1 MLSNSRSFF
10 SILLILGLIVTG
22 TLSAAGPQPQQE
34 RVNPIGVVYQSLQ
47 LVGQGKGAQANEKMA
62 SISDQLDDS
71 PNAYSARQLEA
82 MLSGKVWQQQSY
94 WANRQVVS
102 RVVLVQNDAEFL
114 KSIQQ
119 WEADK
124 FWPVLY
130 EDAWFTTLF
139 IEAFE
144 PKEILRFAPGE
155 KPEHQADDA
164 LTKVIEQHNKA
175 IAQSKQPV
183 PGMVLIDPASDL
195 KWAGLALAAGRGQPI
210 VLWET
215 EKRYFDVADWSL
227 TEKLAKE
234 IAGIVQKQFGKDA
247 FPVIG
252 LTLAGDYPYRYL
264 RPGKTKKSD
273 ADAMDDLLGRDGQGR
288 RLAYVGR
295 LMGSK
300 EQAMY
305 QAMASMFLQPKN
317 ALLYNTYLTK
327 GQGGAF
333 GAFHMDLA
341 EVWLKRHMKVTA
353 PDAQVIRRDHWLSL
367 TNIGQTFDFYL
378 INSAGAWTQWTIR
391 WPSEKGSTE
400 DMPIGHASAV
410 HMVHSYSMS
419 APHTTRSVSGRFIAG
434 GAYWYYGSMNE
445 PTLGAFVTPTRLAT
459 LASSG
464 TPLVM
469 AARYLPIEGS
479 GRAWRLMLIGDP
491 LFTIRPEPAR
501 RIEGNKLP
509 GTVSVITTQPK
520 TIGERLRQATW
531 SGKIKEANLLA
542 VQLLKQEPDDNR
554 EDYGLA
560 ALVQLRQGQS
570 DWAVNLPAKE
580 LRSSSASTRYIL
592 MEGIHR
598 AGSRALAGNHFTD
611 VEKLINHVCELGDAT
626 DLYQLASDYIDE
638 MKKAGRIEQARQFIA
653 SLAQREDMHISR
665 RRALNNLLNKN

>member
-1 MLSNSRSFF
+1 MSLNSRSFF
-10 SILLILGLIVTG
+10 PILLILGLIVTA
-22 TLSAAGPQPQQE
+22 TLSAADPQPQQE

-62 SISDQLDDS
+62 SIRDQLDDS

-114 KSIQQ
+114 KAIQQ

-130 EDAWFTTLF
+130 EDSWFTTLF

-144 PKEILRFAPGE
+144 PNDILRFAPTASN
-155 KPEHQADDA
+155 EHQADEA
-164 LTKVIEQHNKA
+164 LTKSIEQHNKA

-210 VLWET
+210 AEWEM
-215 EKRYFDVADWSL
+215 EKRYSDVADWPL
-227 TEKLAKE
+227 AEKLARE
-234 IAGIVQKQFGKDA
+234 VAGLIQKQFGKDA

-264 RPGKTKKSD
+264 RPGKTNQRD
-273 ADAMDDLLGRDGQGR
+273 ADALDDLLGRDGQKR

-295 LMGSK
+295 LLGSK
-300 EQAMY
+300 EQAVY

-327 GQGGAF
+327 GQGGSF
-333 GAFHMDLA
+333 GSFHMDLA
-341 EVWLKRHMKVTA
+341 EVWLKRHMKVIA
-353 PDAQVIRRDHWLSL
+353 PDAQVIQRDHWLSL
-367 TNIGQTFDFYL
+367 TNFGQSFDFYM
-378 INSAGAWTQWTIR
+378 INSAGGWAQWTIR
-391 WPSEKGSTE
+391 WPRERGSTE
-400 DMPIGHASAV
+400 DMPIGRASAV
-410 HMVHSYSMS
+410 HMVHSYSLQS
-419 APHTTRSVSGRFIAG
+419 PHSTRSVGGRFIAG

-469 AARYLPIEGS
+469 AARYLPIESTGP
-479 GRAWRLMLIGDP
+479 AWRLMLIGDP
-491 LFTIRPEPAR
+491 LFVIRPEPAK

-509 GTVSVITTQPK
+509 GMVSVITTQPK
-520 TIGERLRQATW
+520 TIGERLKLATW

-542 VQLLKQEPDDNR
+542 VQLLKQEPDGNR

-560 ALVQLRQGQS
+560 ALLQLRQGQS
-570 DWAVNLPAKE
+570 DWAVNLSAKD
-580 LRSSSASTRYIL
+580 LRFTSSSTKLTLADGIRR
-592 MEGIHR
+592 EGT
-598 AGSRALAGNHFTD
+598 RALAANNFAA
-611 VEKLINHVCELGDAT
+611 VEKLIMHTCWLGDGS
-626 DLYQLASDYIDE
+626 DLRYLASRYIDE

-653 SLAQREDMHISR
+653 SLAQREDLHISR
-665 RRALNNLLNKN
+665 RRALNNLLNDN